1 MWDFLIHGFGVAITP
16 LNIGLVLIGSLL
28 GTLFGALPGIGP
40 INGIAI
46 LMPLAYTLG
55 LPPESALILLAG
67 IYTGSEYGGRM
78 SSILLNVPGDA
89 GAVMTTIDGYPLA
102 QKGLAGPALG
112 LSAVS
117 SFVGATLA
125 IVGLT
130 LFAPLL
136 AIVSVKFGPA
146 EYFGLM
152 LFAFA
157 SMSAMMGNDPVKT
170 LIGAVLG
177 ILVATIGID
186 SGTGVMRF
194 TFDMPELY
202 DGIDFVVL
210 IIGLFA
216 ISEILLMLEEAFHSK
231 GDGAIAPIGRVMV
244 SWKEVMFCKWTM
256 LRSSLIG
263 FVIGVLPGTGASVAS
278 AVAYTTE
285 KRVSDRD
292 GTFGHGDMR
301 GLAAPEAANNASAA
315 GSFVPMLT
323 LGIPGS
329 GTTAILLGALMLYN
343 ITPGPTLFSDQ
354 PVIVGGL
361 IASLY
366 IGNVVLLA
374 LNLPLAG
381 VFARVLTVPK
391 WVLVPGVAILSFVGV
406 YQLHSDLMAIYLM
419 LIIGVF
425 GYLLRKFGFSL
436 APIILGFVLG
446 RLMEENLRRALAISG
461 GDVSILW
468 ESALSLGLWIA
479 AVAVMVAPW
488 VLGRRKGPSVAHAAE
503 SKAEELAAD

>member
-1 MWDFLIHGFGVAITP
+1 MWDFLFHGFAIAITP
-16 LNIGLVLIGSLL
+16 LNIGLVMVGALL

-55 LPPESALILLAG
+55 LPAESALILLAG
-67 IYTGSEYGGRM
+67 IYCGSEYGGRM

-89 GAVMTTIDGYPLA
+89 GAVMTTLDGFPLA

-112 LSAVS
+112 MSAIA

-125 IVGLT
+125 IIGLT

-136 AIVSVKFGPA
+136 AIVAVKFGPSEFFA
-146 EYFGLM
+146 LM
-152 LFAFA
+152 VFAFA
-157 SMSAMMGNDPVKT
+157 SMSAMMGKDPLKT

-177 ILVATIGID
+177 IILATVGVD
-186 SGTGVMRF
+186 SGTGVLRF

-210 IIGLFA
+210 IIGMFA
-216 ISEILLMLEEAFHSK
+216 ISEILLMLEHNFHKS
-231 GDGAIAPIGRVMV
+231 AESQMAPIGRVMV
-244 SWKEVMFCKWTM
+244 SMKEVMSCKWTM
-256 LRSSLIG
+256 LRSGVIG
-263 FVIGVLPGTGASVAS
+263 FIIGVLPGTGASVAS

-285 KRVSDRD
+285 KRISDKNN
-292 GTFGHGDMR
+292 TFGTGDMR

-343 ITPGPTLFSDQ
+343 IQPGPMMFSEQ

-381 VFARVLTVPK
+381 FFARVLTVPR

-406 YQLHSDLMAIYLM
+406 FQLHSDLHAIYLM
-419 LIIGVF
+419 LVIGIF
-425 GYLLRKFGFSL
+425 GYVLRKFGFSL

-446 RLMEENLRRALAISG
+446 GLMEQNLRRALAISG
-461 GDVSILW
+461 GDVQILW
-468 ESALSLGLWIA
+468 ESALSIGLWIA
-479 AVAVMVAPW
+479 AVLVMVAPW
-488 VLGRRKGPSVAHAAE
+488 ALGKMSA
-503 SKAEELAAD
+503 SKAQPQITDDE

>member
-1 MWDFLIHGFGVAITP
+1 MFDFLIQGFGVALTP
-16 LNIGLVLIGSLL
+16 LNLGLAFLGALL

-55 LPPESALILLAG
+55 LPAESALILLAG

-89 GAVMTTIDGYPLA
+89 GAVMTTLDGHPLA
-102 QKGLAGPALG
+102 KKGLAGPALG

-117 SFVGATLA
+117 SFIGATIA

-136 AIVSVKFGPA
+136 AVVAVKFGPA
-146 EYFGLM
+146 EFFALM
-152 LFAFA
+152 IFAFA
-157 SMSAMMGNDPVKT
+157 SMSAMMGKDPIKT

-177 ILVATIGID
+177 VLISTVGVD
-186 SGTGVMRF
+186 SGTGVLRF

-202 DGIDFVVL
+202 DGIDFVVM

-216 ISEILLMLEEAFHSK
+216 VSEILLMLEHAFRHDQE
-231 GDGAIAPIGRVMV
+231 GEMAPIGRVMV
-244 SWKEVMFCKWTM
+244 KMSEVLYCKWAI
-256 LRSSLIG
+256 LRSSVIG

-285 KRVSDRD
+285 KRISDHD
-292 GTFGHGDMR
+292 NSFGTGNMR

-343 ITPGPTLFSDQ
+343 INPGPMMFREQ
-354 PVIVGGL
+354 PVVVGGL

-366 IGNVVLLA
+366 IGNVMLLL

-381 VFARVLTVPK
+381 VFARVLQVPR
-391 WVLVPGVAILSFVGV
+391 WLLVPSVAILAFVGV

-436 APIILGFVLG
+436 APVVLGFVLG
-446 RLMEENLRRALAISG
+446 GLMEENLRRALSISG
-461 GDVSILW
+461 GDVGILFQSGLSI
-468 ESALSLGLWIA
+468 GLWIA
-479 AVAVMVAPW
+479 AALV
-488 VLGRRKGPSVAHAAE
+488 VLIPMFAGKLKAKFLPAA
-503 SKAEELAAD
+503 KAS